1 MAGELSRMK
10 GFYLALGAVA
20 VLGAGAI
27 VYVLTRASAV
37 TIPVDVVVQPSDTVG
52 FHGYVLGSPTAP
64 VEITEF
70 ADYQCPVC
78 QTFTLMQMPTVKE
91 RLISTGRLRLRY
103 RDFPLE
109 MHPHSRL
116 AAHAAACAADQ
127 NQYWQMHD
135 LLYEGQGDW
144 AFARDASSILHGY
157 AKSLGMDVGVYDGC
171 MKSGKYAGRIQASFD
186 LAVRYG
192 VPGTPTLMIGNKLWT
207 GRVDSDAITH
217 LVDSLAPAGA
227 IADSAKSST

>member
-1 MAGELSRMK
+1 MAGEPSRMK

-20 VLGAGAI
+20 VIGAGAI
-27 VYVLTRASAV
+27 IYVLSSRSAV
-37 TIPVDVVVQPSDTVG
+37 AIPVNVPVQPSDTVG
-52 FHGYVLGSPTAP
+52 FAGYVLGSPTAP

-91 RLISTGRLRLRY
+91 RLIDTGRLRLRY
-103 RDFPLE
+103 RDFPLDI
-109 MHPHSRL
+109 HPQSRL

-127 NQYWQMHD
+127 NKYWQMHD

-144 AFARDASSILHGY
+144 AFSKGASSTLHGY
-157 AKSLGMDVGVYDGC
+157 AKSLGLDVGAYDAC
-171 MKSGKYAGRIQASFD
+171 MTSAKYAGRIQASYD
-186 LAVRYG
+186 LAIRYG
-192 VPGTPTLMIGNKLWT
+192 VGGTPTLMVGNKLWT

-217 LVDSLAPAGA
+217 LVDSLAPAVTP
-227 IADSAKSST
+227 DSAKPAR